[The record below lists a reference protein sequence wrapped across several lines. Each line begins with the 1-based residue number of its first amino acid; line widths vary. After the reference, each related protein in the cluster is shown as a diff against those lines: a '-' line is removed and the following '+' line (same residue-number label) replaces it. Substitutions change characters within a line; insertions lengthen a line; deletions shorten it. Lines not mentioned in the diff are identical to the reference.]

1 MLAGSRQEDV
11 LSKPPTRRRVLAAG
25 AGVAMAPVVASC
37 GNPAEDPQFRQVDPP
52 APGSEV
58 ARASDVPVGGCQV
71 FAAKGTVISQPEEG
85 DYRAF
90 EAECSHKGCFVASS
104 TQGHIPCRCHGS
116 MFDLADGTPLGGP
129 AKDPLKK
136 VEIVVEDGRIYTA

>member
-1 MLAGSRQEDV
+1 MLAASRQEDE
-11 LSKPPTRRRVLAAG
+11 LSQPPTRRRVLAAG
-25 AGVAMAPVVASC
+25 AGVAMAPVVAAC
-37 GNPAEDPQFRQVDPP
+37 GDASEDPQFRQVDPP
-52 APGSEV
+52 APGNEV
-58 ARASDVPVGGCQV
+58 ALASDVPVGGCQV
-71 FAAKGTVISQPEEG
+71 FAAKGTVVTQPTEG

-116 MFDLADGTPLGGP
+116 KFDLVDGSPLGGP
-129 AKDPLKK
+129 AKAPLTK